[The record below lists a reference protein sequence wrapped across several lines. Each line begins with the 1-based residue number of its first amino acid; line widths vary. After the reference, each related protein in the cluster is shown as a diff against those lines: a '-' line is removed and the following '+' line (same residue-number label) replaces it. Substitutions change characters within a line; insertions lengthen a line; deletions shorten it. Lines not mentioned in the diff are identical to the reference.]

1 MDKHFSVAID
11 GPSGAGKST
20 IARAAA
26 ACFGFI
32 YVDTGAI
39 YRTVGLAAARAGL
52 PLGAEQDVLK
62 LLPGLDIAFGYGED
76 GAQHMYLNGED
87 VSGLIRTPE
96 ISMRASE
103 VSAMPEVRA
112 CLLDMQRKMAE
123 SHSVIMDGRDIG
135 TVVLPNASLKIF
147 LTASPER
154 RAERRYLEL
163 REKGATDSYDEVL
176 RDIIKRDKND
186 SSRAAAPLK
195 RADDAIE
202 VDTSELTLDESIERI
217 CALISDRTGG

>member
-26 ACFGFI
+26 ARFGFI

-176 RDIIKRDKND
+176 RVIIKRDKND

-202 VDTSELTLDESIERI
+202 VDTSELSLDESIERI